1 MWIPTR
7 QKFNYKNAA
16 FLLLQKR
23 KSSDTSILFLKE
35 THAQRYSDS
44 STTFV
49 IAYLSSCEVTGLIN
63 INLMRTILSQS
74 CTLMDA
80 LSSSDLSAPL
90 HRNKKGCNYRN
101 CLSPQMSVFIANW
114 CHEFPSQPIRH
125 HRLLV
130 AWSEGANVNKNN
142 QYIAVLRMDFCFDSS
157 SKWEKEFSFNQWG
170 HWGSK
175 CWKSNWRWMKSHWQ
189 AWKPNSCYL
198 WHAQG
203 WNAWCILLVP
213 RTLVVKPMA
222 QMKFINIRV
231 LCSRYFWLLLH
242 LYTALYICK

>member
-170 HWGSK
+170 HWGSE

-198 WHAQG
+198 TSHLIIHFSELEGITPFDMQ
-203 WNAWCILLVP
+203 CV
-213 RTLVVKPMA
+213 T
-222 QMKFINIRV
+222 
-231 LCSRYFWLLLH
+231 CSRLKCMMYFISATNSGCQTYGANEVH
-242 LYTALYICK
+242 

>member
-1 MWIPTR
+1 
-7 QKFNYKNAA
+7 
-16 FLLLQKR
+16 
-23 KSSDTSILFLKE
+23 
-35 THAQRYSDS
+35 
-44 STTFV
+44 
-49 IAYLSSCEVTGLIN
+49 
-63 INLMRTILSQS
+63 
-74 CTLMDA
+74 MDA

-157 SKWEKEFSFNQWG
+157 SKWEKELSFNQWG
-170 HWGSK
+170 HWGSE
-175 CWKSNWRWMKSHWQ
+175 CWKSNWRWMKRRWQ
-189 AWKPNSCYL
+189 AWKPNSCCLTSHLIIHFSEPEGITPFDMQCVTCSRLKCMMYFIS
-198 WHAQG
+198 ATNSGSQTYG
-203 WNAWCILLVP
+203 
-213 RTLVVKPMA
+213 A
-222 QMKFINIRV
+222 QMTFINIRV

-242 LYTALYICK
+242 LYTALYICKKFHFCLCTTTVLRRKYVFRAVRLSLCRRRITIKLQGWLLETWQRGDE